1 MPRGK
6 GYTTLEYMVNIIRSA
21 APGTGALRVVGE
33 TTHVGRRTGVAE
45 GRLVDVEGR
54 LYAQGSTA
62 CLIFDF

>member
-1 MPRGK
+1 
-6 GYTTLEYMVNIIRSA
+6 VNIIRSA

-45 GRLVDVEGR
+45 GRLVDAEGR
-54 LYAQGSTA
+54 LYAQGSTT